1 MKCFHYNLNQT
12 DISTF
17 FPKKLIKNKVQ
28 IIQILLEFIRQFLLI
43 PDKKPTKK
51 ILLEFIMWNLELIR
65 LVGFSFL
72 VKRNIIRFISLLI
85 VQYKMIVC

>member
-51 ILLEFIMWNLELIR
+51 N
-65 LVGFSFL
+65 LVGIYYVELRIDKISRVFFFSE
-72 VKRNIIRFISLLI
+72 N
-85 VQYKMIVC
+85 

>member
-28 IIQILLEFIRQFLLI
+28 IIEILLEFIRQFLLI

-51 ILLEFIMWNLELIR
+51 ILLKFIMWNLELIR
-65 LVGFSFL
+65 LVEFSFL

-85 VQYKMIVC
+85 V

>member
-12 DISTF
+12 DINTF

-28 IIQILLEFIRQFLLI
+28 IIEILLEFIRKFLLI
-43 PDKKPTKK
+43 PDKKPIKK

-72 VKRNIIRFISLLI
+72 VKKNPHRVKYNIRCNGNF
-85 VQYKMIVC
+85 KK